1 MNTSVKQ
8 TQNMKKLFQLEGFV
22 TKSKQTMD
30 IYCIAVSELDAI
42 KECSSFATGLVVK
55 KNYQLGKDWD

>member
-1 MNTSVKQ
+1 MITSIKQ
-8 TQNMKKLFQLEGFV
+8 TRNMKKLFHLEGFI
-22 TKSKQTMD
+22 TKSKETTA

-55 KNYQLGKDWD
+55 KYYQLGKDWN

>member
-8 TQNMKKLFQLEGFV
+8 ARIMKKLFQLEGFV

-30 IYCIAVSELDAI
+30 IYCIAVSEVAAI

-55 KNYQLGKDWD
+55 KDYRLGKDWN

>member
-8 TQNMKKLFQLEGFV
+8 TQNMKKLFQLEGFI
-22 TKSKQTMD
+22 TKAKQTMD

-55 KNYQLGKDWD
+55 KDYRLGKGWN

>member
-1 MNTSVKQ
+1 
-8 TQNMKKLFQLEGFV
+8 MKKLFQLEGFV

-30 IYCIAVSELDAI
+30 IYCIAVSEVAAI

>member
-1 MNTSVKQ
+1 
-8 TQNMKKLFQLEGFV
+8 MKKLFHLEGFI
-22 TKSKQTMD
+22 TKYKETTE

>member
-8 TQNMKKLFQLEGFV
+8 ARIMKKLFQLEGFV

-30 IYCIAVSELDAI
+30 IYCIADSELAAI

-55 KNYQLGKDWD
+55 KEYSLGKGWN

>member
-1 MNTSVKQ
+1 
-8 TQNMKKLFQLEGFV
+8 MKKLFHLVGFI
-22 TKSKQTMD
+22 TKSKETTE

-42 KECSSFATGLVVK
+42 KECYSFATGLVVK

>member
-8 TQNMKKLFQLEGFV
+8 TQIMKKLFRLEGFIV
-22 TKSKQTMD
+22 KTKQTMD
-30 IYCIAVSELDAI
+30 IYCIADSELAAI

-55 KNYQLGKDWD
+55 KEYSLGKGWN

>member
-1 MNTSVKQ
+1 MNISVKQ
-8 TQNMKKLFQLEGFV
+8 TQIMKKLFQLEGFV

-30 IYCIAVSELDAI
+30 IYCITVSEFDAI

-55 KNYQLGKDWD
+55 KDYCLGKGWN

>member
-1 MNTSVKQ
+1 
-8 TQNMKKLFQLEGFV
+8 MKKLFQLEGFN

-55 KNYQLGKDWD
+55 KDYCLGKGWN